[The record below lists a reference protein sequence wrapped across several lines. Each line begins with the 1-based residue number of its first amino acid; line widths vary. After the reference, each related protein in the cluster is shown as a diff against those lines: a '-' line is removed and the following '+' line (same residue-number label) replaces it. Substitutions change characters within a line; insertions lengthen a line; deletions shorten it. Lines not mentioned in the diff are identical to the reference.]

1 MASDFINRSRLA
13 ASIFVLVVGLIAAS
27 HSAQAKQ
34 LGVELEMRVQSPA
47 IPIHELID
55 GWAES
60 GKGQYAQGRA
70 QFESWVRLDD
80 GLTLGY
86 VKRADYHLAFT
97 QNTSLFYSRLE
108 NFDLEPGRYP
118 LSLSVN
124 ALSAEGLFAQYF
136 IPLSTKGRFFL
147 KASVL
152 QGSVVQLGTLKGEG
166 EVFSDGGYEYRYDLD
181 YYYDHNRLLNSPEE
195 PVEGYGYA
203 LDIGL
208 EYSLGRHWSLE
219 GEIKDWLYHM
229 YWLNINRDQGCL
241 ASPVTA
247 DCDGTSAQ
255 ETVRQRIRSDSRW
268 RIYGKGQ
275 RFNPYVQWG
284 SWVRHSEVEL
294 GVLYKK
300 WSLGWEA
307 NHRQANLSYES
318 DRLQVKWAF
327 DSPLYKQAHQ
337 WQLQLGVTWPF
348 Q

>member
-1 MASDFINRSRLA
+1 MASDLINKSRLA
-13 ASIFVLVVGLIAAS
+13 VGVGVSTACLIFAS
-27 HSAQAKQ
+27 HSVQAKQ
-34 LGVELEMRVQSPA
+34 LGLDLETRVQSPA
-47 IPIHELID
+47 IPINELID

-60 GKGQYAQGRA
+60 GQGQYAQGRA
-70 QFESWVRLDD
+70 QFESWVRLDR
-80 GLTLGY
+80 GWTLGY

-97 QNTSLFYSRLE
+97 QQTSLFYSRLE
-108 NFDLEPGRYP
+108 DFDLEAGRYP

-136 IPLSTKGRFFL
+136 IPLSTKGRLSL

-152 QGSVVQLGTLKGEG
+152 QGSVVQLGTLRGEG
-166 EVFSDGGYEYRYDLD
+166 EVFGDGSYEYQYDLD

-195 PVEGYGYA
+195 AVEGYGYS

-219 GEIKDWLYHM
+219 GEIKDWIYHM
-229 YWLNINRDQGCL
+229 HWLNINRDEGCL

-247 DCDGTSAQ
+247 NCDGKSSQ
-255 ETVRQRIRSDSRW
+255 ESVRQRIRSDSRW

-275 RFNPYVQWG
+275 RWNPYVQWG
-284 SWVRHSEVEL
+284 SWLRHSEVEL

-307 NHRQANLSYES
+307 NHRVVNLSYES